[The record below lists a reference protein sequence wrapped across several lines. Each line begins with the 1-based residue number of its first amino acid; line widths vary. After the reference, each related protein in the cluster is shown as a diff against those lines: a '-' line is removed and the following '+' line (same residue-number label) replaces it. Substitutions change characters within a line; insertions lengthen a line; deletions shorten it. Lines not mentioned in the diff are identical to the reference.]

1 MRQRQ
6 GAWTADE
13 IILTI
18 EAFARIEA
26 GEDPEKII
34 AEYARD
40 LSREHSQVD
49 AAIKAVPT
57 ANGGTGTGPAKLL
70 RILAPPM
77 LADRRLLRE
86 GARKV
91 RDLWAEIRP

>member
-18 EAFARIEA
+18 EAFARIEE
-26 GEDPEKII
+26 GEEQVKII

-40 LSREHSQVD
+40 LSRDHSQVD
-49 AAIKAVPT
+49 AAIKAVPA

-70 RILAPPM
+70 RILAPPL
-77 LADRRLLRE
+77 LADRRLLKE
-86 GARKV
+86 AARKA
-91 RDLWAEIRP
+91 RDLWAELQP